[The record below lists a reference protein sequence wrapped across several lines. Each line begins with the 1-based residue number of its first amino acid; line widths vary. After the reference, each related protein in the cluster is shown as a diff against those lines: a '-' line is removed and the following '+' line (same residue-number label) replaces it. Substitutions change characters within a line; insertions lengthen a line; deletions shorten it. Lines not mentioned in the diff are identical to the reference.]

1 MRKTVK
7 KVIATLTAATLA
19 FAMAATLVPTS
30 ASAGV
35 SKTAKKAAKKEFDPA
50 GTYNA
55 YFGFQQSE
63 SWIFRDEWSSDTLGV
78 GGSSL
83 KEAGLEYDCG
93 TLLQSG
99 NDGLVQIEG
108 TTVTDAVIT
117 GNGVYTVG
125 VEGINGSL
133 STADTAKVSMIYC
146 STDIP
151 LKAID
156 NPVVISDWKLEIDGS
171 EVTLPENI
179 FFPDEY
185 NDDTN
190 LLRFDAVNTY
200 QSDKGVYEGAPSFV
214 PLPQDSIKITFT
226 VSGFAN
232 DNPEAVEATEAP
244 AEDPASS
251 TTSSDDADDNKGSSA
266 MPIVIAVIA
275 VVVIAGVVVV
285 VVKKKNS

>member
-1 MRKTVK
+1 MRKTLK
-7 KVIATLTAATLA
+7 KVVATLTAATLA
-19 FAMAATLVPTS
+19 FAMATTLAPAT
-30 ASAGV
+30 ASADV
-35 SKTAKKAAKKEFDPA
+35 SKMAKKAAKKEFDPA
-50 GTYNA
+50 GTYHA
-55 YFGFQQSE
+55 YFGFQQTE
-63 SWIFRDEWSSDTLGV
+63 SWIFRDEWSSDTLGI

-83 KEAGLEYDCG
+83 KEVDLAYDCG

-99 NDGLVQIEG
+99 TEGLVQIEG
-108 TTVTDAVIT
+108 TTVTDAEIT

-133 STADTAKVSMIYC
+133 SAAETAKVSMIYC

-151 LKAID
+151 LKAKD

-185 NDDTN
+185 NDASKMM
-190 LLRFDAVNTY
+190 RFDAVNTY
-200 QSDKGVYEGAPSFV
+200 QSDKGLYEGAPSFV
-214 PLPQDSIKITFT
+214 PTPKDSIKITFT

-244 AEDPASS
+244 AEDPAAA
-251 TTSSDDADDNKGSSA
+251 TTTTDDADDNKGGSA